1 MRKLVYQPR
10 EEEGKAENRR
20 VRRSPRK
27 SSVFFQSYNE
37 YIVIQEKPEII
48 IHTDKLRRAQHI
60 ERSKAEQH
68 RHYYRRIVNKVNSSR

>member
-10 EEEGKAENRR
+10 EEEGKQKTAGSDDHREKQR
-20 VRRSPRK
+20 V
-27 SSVFFQSYNE
+27 FQSYNE

-60 ERSKAEQH
+60 ERSKGSNGIAGFQ
-68 RHYYRRIVNKVNSSR
+68 RVS